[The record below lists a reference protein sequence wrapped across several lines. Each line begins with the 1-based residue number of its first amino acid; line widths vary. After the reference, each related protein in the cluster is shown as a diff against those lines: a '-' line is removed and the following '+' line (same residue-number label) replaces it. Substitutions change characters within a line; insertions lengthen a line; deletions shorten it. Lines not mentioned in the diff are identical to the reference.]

1 MPDDRPASP
10 VDRSAPEPSAH
21 ILIVKDEESLAESVR
36 YNLEREGFRVSVATD
51 GRRAIDRFRSEG
63 ASLVILDLMLPEIS
77 GLDVCRTIRAES
89 DVPIIMV
96 TAKDSEADKVTG
108 LELGAD
114 DYVTKPFSAL
124 ELLGRVRANL
134 RRRELDRTDGVSAV
148 RSIGGLRVDFARHEL
163 IVDGEPVSLT
173 PSEFKVLFVLAQKP
187 GEVVSK
193 RAILEHLWESTFVGD
208 QHACDVHISNLRRK
222 IERDPAR
229 PERIV
234 TVRGFG
240 YKLVPA

>member
-1 MPDDRPASP
+1 
-10 VDRSAPEPSAH
+10 
-21 ILIVKDEESLAESVR
+21 
-36 YNLEREGFRVSVATD
+36 
-51 GRRAIDRFRSEG
+51 
-63 ASLVILDLMLPEIS
+63 
-77 GLDVCRTIRAES
+77 
-89 DVPIIMV
+89 VPIIML
-96 TAKDSEADKVTG
+96 TAKDSEVDKVVG
-108 LELGAD
+108 LEVGAD

-134 RRRELDRTDGVSAV
+134 RRRELDRNDGASAV
-148 RSIGGLRVDFARHEL
+148 RTIGGLRVDFARHEL

-222 IERDPAR
+222 VERDPSR
-229 PERIV
+229 PERII

-240 YKLVPA
+240 YKLVPG

>member
-1 MPDDRPASP
+1 
-10 VDRSAPEPSAH
+10 
-21 ILIVKDEESLAESVR
+21 
-36 YNLEREGFRVSVATD
+36 
-51 GRRAIDRFRSEG
+51 
-63 ASLVILDLMLPEIS
+63 
-77 GLDVCRTIRAES
+77 
-89 DVPIIMV
+89 
-96 TAKDSEADKVTG
+96 
-108 LELGAD
+108 
-114 DYVTKPFSAL
+114 
-124 ELLGRVRANL
+124 
-134 RRRELDRTDGVSAV
+134 VSAV

>member
-1 MPDDRPASP
+1 VSTASDGAEALEA
-10 VDRSAPEPSAH
+10 VRSSEFD
-21 ILIVKDEESLAESVR
+21 LI
-36 YNLEREGFRVSVATD
+36 
-51 GRRAIDRFRSEG
+51 
-63 ASLVILDLMLPEIS
+63 ILDLMLPKIS
-77 GLDVCRTIRAES
+77 GIEVCRQIRAES
-89 DVPIIMV
+89 AVPIIML
-96 TAKDSEADKVTG
+96 TAKDSEVDKVVG
-108 LELGAD
+108 LEVGAD

-124 ELLGRVRANL
+124 ELLGRVRAIL
-134 RRRELDRTDGVSAV
+134 RRRELDRTDGSASV
-148 RSIGGLRVDFARHEL
+148 RTIGGLRVDFARHEL
-163 IVDGEPVSLT
+163 VVDGEPVSLT

-222 IERDPAR
+222 VERDPSQ

>member
-1 MPDDRPASP
+1 MTARILVVDDEPALLQGLAYARGREHFEVSTASDGAEALEA
-10 VDRSAPEPSAH
+10 VRSSEFD
-21 ILIVKDEESLAESVR
+21 LI
-36 YNLEREGFRVSVATD
+36 
-51 GRRAIDRFRSEG
+51 
-63 ASLVILDLMLPEIS
+63 ILDLMLPKIS
-77 GLDVCRTIRAES
+77 GIEVCRQIRAES
-89 DVPIIMV
+89 AVPIIML
-96 TAKDSEADKVTG
+96 TAKDSEVDKVVG
-108 LELGAD
+108 LEVGAD

-134 RRRELDRTDGVSAV
+134 RRRELDRNDGTSAV
-148 RSIGGLRVDFARHEL
+148 RTIGGLRVDFARHEL
-163 IVDGEPVSLT
+163 VVDGEPVSLT

-222 IERDPAR
+222 IERDPSR
-229 PERIV
+229 PERII

-240 YKLVPA
+240 YKLVPG

>member
-1 MPDDRPASP
+1 VSARILVVDDEPALLQGLAYALGREHFE
-10 VDRSAPEPSAH
+10 VTTAADGAEALEAARDDEFD
-21 ILIVKDEESLAESVR
+21 LI
-36 YNLEREGFRVSVATD
+36 
-51 GRRAIDRFRSEG
+51 
-63 ASLVILDLMLPEIS
+63 ILDLMLPKVS
-77 GLDVCRTIRAES
+77 GIEVCRQIRAES
-89 DVPIIMV
+89 AVPIIML
-96 TAKDSEADKVTG
+96 TAKDSEVDKVVG
-108 LELGAD
+108 LEVGAD

-134 RRRELDRTDGVSAV
+134 RRRELDRSDGVSAV
-148 RSIGGLRVDFARHEL
+148 RTIGGLRVDFARHEL
-163 IVDGEPVSLT
+163 VVDGEPVSLT

-222 IERDPAR
+222 IERDPSR

-240 YKLVPA
+240 YKLVAA